1 MAASSY
7 SAPRARD
14 IASDRTA
21 LAFWLDALL
30 LALFLLI
37 QSPRITGVAAHE
49 WIGLA
54 IAVPLLVHVL
64 LSWHWIVSK
73 PARLIA
79 RGSWRGRFNYLVNAS
94 LFVAMVIAIASGA
107 IVSRVAFPSMGVH
120 TIYDADWFETHD
132 FWSNVLFVCIGLHL
146 AMNWG
151 WVLAVMKRSAFTS
164 EEAEANEADS

>member
-1 MAASSY
+1 MTAASY
-7 SAPRARD
+7 SAPP
-14 IASDRTA
+14 ASAITRDRTA

-54 IAVPLLVHVL
+54 IAAPLLVHVL

-73 PARLIA
+73 PARLMA
-79 RGSWRGRFNYLVNAS
+79 RGTWRQRINYLINVA
-94 LFVAMVIAIASGA
+94 LFVAMVIAIVSGA
-107 IVSRVAFPSMGVH
+107 VVSRVALPAVGIH

-151 WVLAVMKRSAFTS
+151 WVLAVMRRNAFTA
-164 EEAEANEADS
+164 EESEANESDA

>member
-1 MAASSY
+1 MPRAAY
-7 SAPRARD
+7 SAPSASE

-49 WIGLA
+49 VIGLV

-73 PARLIA
+73 PARLLA
-79 RGSWRGRFNYLVNAS
+79 RGAWRGRLNYLINTS
-94 LFVAMVIAIASGA
+94 LFIAMVIAIVSGA
-107 IVSRVAFPSMGVH
+107 VVSRVVLPAAGIA
-120 TIYDADWFETHD
+120 TIYDADWYETHD
-132 FWSNVLFVCIGLHL
+132 FWSNVLFVTIGLHL

-151 WVLAVMKRSAFTS
+151 WVLAVMRRRDFTA
-164 EEAEANEADS
+164 EEAEANESDG